1 MIKKYFFIVFINFLL
16 IYLFLFIIELVLNI
30 QSNYKNHSYGIT
42 KPYHYNFNKE
52 FGFDLRNNIVDYRSK
67 IFTNNFGARI
77 NENEILKQND
87 FTKSNIF
94 IFGDSGIFGWG
105 HENQY
110 SIPNNIE
117 TLFRDRKKQE
127 VKVHNFGVPAI
138 SNSQLKLKVKRFIE
152 KERKNISKNDIFL
165 ISILWP
171 NNEKDDLNS
180 IKNSSKKLILEDNNN
195 FLNVSSNSF
204 GYIDPIKQQKKSII
218 NNNYLSVDCD
228 YFKKSEIYNIN
239 KISFANFEDEVTDV
253 FEFFKLN
260 KNNGQLKRIEVKNI
274 IKDNLLTTYLIK
286 ANTIIDTD
294 KECISWRSNR
304 ELHRN
309 QIANHLLNNLTYKVY
324 KDVNFTNLRANLFT
338 NTLIVPGKPFAL
350 EIEVK
355 EKNFH
360 KIFKLKNLLSKFLH
374 EKQSNEKQ
382 SSEKQSSEKQ
392 SSEKQFKVE
401 RSFAG
406 YNAYESMLIAKKII
420 DNYSELS
427 KFLDKEKVLYQ
438 FLIYPYPRNN
448 IKNID
453 FDLEDNTYANGL
465 LYLQKNLNNLL
476 LPNIEL
482 INNDNYFD
490 GYHFTQIA
498 IKKYSERIF
507 LFLNQNL

>member
-16 IYLFLFIIELVLNI
+16 TYLFLFIIELALYT
-30 QSNYKNHSYGIT
+30 QPNYKNHSYGIT

-87 FTKSNIF
+87 FTKSNIY

-110 SIPNNIE
+110 SIPHNIE
-117 TLFRDRKKQE
+117 ILFRERKKQE
-127 VKVHNFGVPAI
+127 IKVHNFGVPAI
-138 SNSQLKLKVKRFIE
+138 SNSQIKLKVKSFIE
-152 KERKNISKNDIFL
+152 KERININKNDIFL

-171 NNEKDDLNS
+171 DNEKNDLNS
-180 IKNSSKKLILEDNNN
+180 IVNSSKKLILEDNNN
-195 FLNVSSNSF
+195 FLNVSSNSV
-204 GYIDPIKQQKKSII
+204 GYIDPIKQQKKSLI
-218 NNNYLSVDCD
+218 NNDYLSVDCD
-228 YFKKSEIYNIN
+228 YFEKRKIININ
-239 KISFANFEDEVTDV
+239 KISFANFADEDANA

-260 KNNGQLKRIEVKNI
+260 KYNGRLIRIEVKNI
-274 IKDNLLTTYLIK
+274 IKGNSSTTYLIK
-286 ANTIIDTD
+286 ANTKIDTD
-294 KECISWRSNR
+294 KECISWRSYR

-338 NTLIVPGKPFAL
+338 NTIKVPGKPFAL

-355 EKNFH
+355 EKNLY
-360 KIFKLKNLLSKFLH
+360 KIFKLKNLLSKFLN

-382 SSEKQSSEKQ
+382 SN
-392 SSEKQFKVE
+392 EKQFKVE
-401 RSFAG
+401 RSSAG
-406 YNAYESMLIAKKII
+406 YNEHESMLIAKKII

-427 KFLDKEKVLYQ
+427 KFLDKEKVLFK
-438 FLIYPYPRNN
+438 FLIYPYPREN

-453 FDLEDNTYANGL
+453 FDLENNTYANGL
-465 LYLQKNLNNLL
+465 LYLQKNLNDLL

-490 GYHFTQIA
+490 GYHFTQSA
-498 IKKYSERIF
+498 IKEYSERIF
-507 LFLNQNL
+507 LFLNQN